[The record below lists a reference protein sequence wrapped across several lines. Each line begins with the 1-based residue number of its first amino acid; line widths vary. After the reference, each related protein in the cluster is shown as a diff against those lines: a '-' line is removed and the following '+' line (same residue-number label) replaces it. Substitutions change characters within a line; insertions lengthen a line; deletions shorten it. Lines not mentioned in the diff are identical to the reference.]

1 MKNIIFIAPPAAGK
15 GTQSMLLKENYNY
28 IHISTGDLLRDA
40 IKSGSELGKM
50 VDEIIA
56 GGNLVSD
63 SIMIEL
69 IKETLVTLPK
79 NTPFILDGYP
89 RTINQAK
96 SLKDL
101 LVELGINDIIAIYL
115 KLDMIEA
122 MHRAIGR
129 VTCSNCK
136 KEYNIYFDT
145 MKPLV
150 EGICDVCGST
160 LDHRTDDN
168 EEAFKVRFQSYID
181 NSSPVVE
188 FYKNLG
194 ILNEVEVNREPNEI
208 YKDIVKL
215 ISEE

>member
-1 MKNIIFIAPPAAGK
+1 MKNIIFIAPPAKGK

>member
-50 VDEIIA
+50 VGEIIA

-101 LVELGINDIIAIYL
+101 LVELGINDILAIYL

-136 KEYNIYFDT
+136 KGYNIYFDT

-150 EGICDVCGST
+150 EGICDICGST